1 MKLLSYESGGKA
13 SYGVVSGDGVV
24 DLGRRLP
31 HADLRALIAADA
43 FDEARAAAEGQDA
56 DAQLDAITYLPTIP
70 NPDKVIC
77 VGLNYLDHRA
87 ETGRTEE
94 TANPTLFTRFVDAQT
109 GHGQPMIRP
118 SASDNFDFE
127 GELAVW
133 RYDLQLRDGIVQLRG
148 RELLD
153 QYD

>member
-1 MKLLSYESGGKA
+1 MA
-13 SYGVVSGDGVV
+13 

-56 DAQLDAITYLPTIP
+56 DARLDAITYLPTIP

-77 VGLNYLDHRA
+77 VGLNYHDHRA

-94 TANPTLFTRFVDAQT
+94 TAK
-109 GHGQPMIRP
+109 
-118 SASDNFDFE
+118 
-127 GELAVW
+127 
-133 RYDLQLRDGIVQLRG
+133 
-148 RELLD
+148 
-153 QYD
+153 